1 VRIAKGPL
9 QKDGLQPKRWGLSFL
24 FGLQHLETI
33 LEISVITIPTDST
46 AKDLSS
52 QYIDFLKLVRTGPG
66 FLGFKPAKGKYY
78 EKHFNNDDQ
87 ALALITAHGRQAD
100 TWVSMATYSD
110 QNSSRSQDNAE
121 GLCSLWLDVDAHQDS
136 KYETVEAVQAALQS
150 FLIHTNLPNPT
161 VINFTGYGV
170 HAIWA
175 FTEVIKRDEWQPI
188 ADKLQDL
195 AGRMFLEA
203 DPITA
208 DAARILRVPGTLNF
222 RDYENPK
229 LATLKETGAGPLG
242 FDDIALAID
251 RALLKLPALIK
262 ARGKHTLVKK
272 FESVSSDANVDLVR
286 GMLAAIDPDI
296 GYCEW
301 RDVVWAVAATG
312 WDCSYQLAYL
322 WSSKGST
329 WDEAAFNR
337 VWDGF
342 DPSRGIGF
350 GTLAY
355 HAKQAG
361 YAGPMP
367 SKPNPQEFKPSGRLV
382 TVCAADIKPEHV
394 EWLVDQ
400 SFPLG
405 MLAVIGGQPGLGK
418 SQISISLAAGVT
430 SGKGLPGNGD
440 FNNLGSVIILANE
453 DDAART
459 IRPRLDAAGADTSKV
474 HIVEGVAREGAE
486 VDMFQLDL
494 DIADLRERAVQIG
507 DVKLIII
514 DPPSAYL
521 GTKVD
526 SYKDSDVRRVLMPL
540 GSLAQD
546 TGAMILLIV
555 HLNKRTDG
563 GAQQRFSGSTAWTAA
578 PRVAFM
584 VAEDPL
590 TKQRFM
596 LPVKNNIGDDRLG
609 YQYHIVEK
617 LIQHGGQTFKSS
629 YIVWDQNTNRSVA
642 ELLTPPKPIKQDA
655 VSVAKG
661 FLVDELASTARAVD
675 EIQAAAKAAGISWSS
690 VLRAKSRMLITSEK
704 TGTDWTWTLLKT
716 KESTNV

>member
-1 VRIAKGPL
+1 MSDFTKNILNNQWFIPL
-9 QKDGLQPKRWGLSFL
+9 EQAAYLR
-24 FGLQHLETI
+24 
-33 LEISVITIPTDST
+33 
-46 AKDLSS
+46 
-52 QYIDFLKLVRTGPG
+52 LVRTGPG
-66 FLGFKPAKGKYY
+66 VLGFKPTQGKFY
-78 EKHFNNDDQ
+78 EEHFNSEEQ
-87 ALALITAHGRQAD
+87 ALALIAANGGHAD

-110 QNSSRSQDNAE
+110 PNASRSQENAE
-121 GLCSLWLDVDAHQDS
+121 GLCALWLDVDAHEGS
-136 KYETVEAVQAALQS
+136 KYKAVKDVEDAVDKFLLQ
-150 FLIHTNLPNPT
+150 TNLPKPT
-161 VINFTGYGV
+161 LINLTGYGV
-170 HAIWA
+170 HAIWV
-175 FTEVIKRDEWQPI
+175 FTQVIKREEWQPA

-195 AGRMFLEA
+195 ADRLFLGA

-222 RDYENPK
+222 RDSENPK
-229 LATLKETGAGPLG
+229 QAMLGVTGESPLG
-242 FDDIALAID
+242 FDEMASAID
-251 RALLKLPALIK
+251 KALVKFPPLVK
-262 ARGKHTLVKK
+262 ARGKHTSAKK
-272 FESVSSDANVDLVR
+272 FECPEIESNIDLVKA
-286 GMLAAIDPDI
+286 MLSAIVPDVD
-296 GYCEW
+296 YCQW
-301 RDVVWAVAATG
+301 RDITWAVAATG
-312 WDCSYQLAYL
+312 WDCSYALAHE
-322 WSSKGST
+322 WSARGAT
-329 WDEAAFNR
+329 WDENAFNR

-342 DPSRGIGF
+342 DASRGIGF
-350 GTLAY
+350 GTLVY
-355 HAKQAG
+355 HARNSG
-361 YAGPMP
+361 YTGTKP
-367 SKPNPQEFKPSGRLV
+367 SKHQAQQFKPSGRLI

-418 SQISISLAAGVT
+418 SQISINLAAGVT
-430 SGKGLPGNGD
+430 TGKGLPGNGA
-440 FNNLGSVIILANE
+440 FHSFGSVIILANE

-459 IRPRLDAAGADTSKV
+459 IRPRLDAAGADISKV

-494 DIADLRERAVQIG
+494 DIADLRERALQIG

-540 GSLAQD
+540 GTLAQE

-578 PRVAFM
+578 PRVGFM

-609 YQYHIVEK
+609 YQYHIAEK
-617 LIQHGGQTFKSS
+617 LIQYGGQTFKSS
-629 YIVWDQNTNRSVA
+629 YIVWDQITRRSVA
-642 ELLTPPKPIKQDA
+642 ELIAPPKATK
-655 VSVAKG
+655 VSVVDDAKS
-661 FLVDELASTARAVD
+661 FLEVELANGPLPVEQIKES
-675 EIQAAAKAAGISWSS
+675 AKAAGISWPSAN
-690 VLRAKSRMLITSEK
+690 RAKKEMSISSNK
-704 TGTDWTWTLLKT
+704 VGDGWVWTLFNKPKT
-716 KESTNV
+716 YDVKSLLADWDNEESSNV

>member
-1 VRIAKGPL
+1 MA
-9 QKDGLQPKRWGLSFL
+9 DFTENFFL
-24 FGLQHLETI
+24 NQQLTE
-33 LEISVITIPTDST
+33 
-46 AKDLSS
+46 KS
-52 QYIDFLKLVRTGPG
+52 QSAYLRLVRTGPG
-66 FLGFKPAKGKYY
+66 ILGFKPAKGAFY
-78 EKHFNNDDQ
+78 EKHFTDDAQ
-87 ALALITAHGRQAD
+87 ALALITANGGQAD

-110 QNSSRSQDNAE
+110 PSASRSQGNAE
-121 GLCSLWLDVDAHQDS
+121 GLCALWLDVDAHEGS
-136 KYETVEAVQAALQS
+136 KYETVEDVQAALQV
-150 FLIHTNLPNPT
+150 FLIHTGLPKPTLINL
-161 VINFTGYGV
+161 TGYGV
-170 HAIWA
+170 HAIWV
-175 FTEVIKRDEWQPI
+175 FTEVIKREEWQPV

-195 AGRMFLEA
+195 SGRLFLDA

-222 RDYENPK
+222 RDSENPK
-229 LATLKETGAGPLG
+229 LAMLGETGEVPLG
-242 FDDIALAID
+242 FDEMASAIDQALLQVPPVVKEREKHTALKKFDSQPTDANIALVEAM
-251 RALLKLPALIK
+251 L
-262 ARGKHTLVKK
+262 
-272 FESVSSDANVDLVR
+272 SV
-286 GMLAAIDPDI
+286 IDPDI
-296 GYCEW
+296 GYCKW

-312 WDCSYQLAYL
+312 WDCSYDLARS
-322 WSSKGST
+322 WSAQGVT
-329 WDEAAFNR
+329 WDEDAFNR

-342 DPSRGIGF
+342 DESRGIGF

-361 YAGPMP
+361 YAGSLP
-367 SKPNPQEFKPSGRLV
+367 SKPQAQQFKPSGRLV

-394 EWLVDQ
+394 EWLVVQ

-418 SQISISLAAGVT
+418 SQISINLAAGVT
-430 SGKGLPGNGD
+430 TGKGLPGTGG

-459 IRPRLDAAGADTSKV
+459 IRPRLDAAGADISKV
-474 HIVEGVAREGAE
+474 HIVEGVAREGAD

-494 DIADLRERAVQIG
+494 DIADLRERAMQIG
-507 DVKLIII
+507 NVKLIII

-540 GSLAQD
+540 GALAQD

-578 PRVAFM
+578 PRVGFM

-609 YQYHIVEK
+609 YQYHIAEK
-617 LIQHGGQTFKSS
+617 LIQYGGQTFKSS
-629 YIVWDQNTNRSVA
+629 YIVWDQPTNRSVA
-642 ELLTPPKPIKQDA
+642 ELLTPPKANKHDA
-655 VSVAKG
+655 VGVAKG
-661 FLVDELASTARAVD
+661 FLAEELAAGALAVE

-690 VLRAKSRMLITSEK
+690 VLRAKSTMLITSEK
-704 TGTDWTWTLLKT
+704 VGSGWTWTLLT
-716 KESTNV
+716 AKENSNV

>member
-1 VRIAKGPL
+1 MSDFTEKSHINQQLMQER
-9 QKDGLQPKRWGLSFL
+9 Q
-24 FGLQHLETI
+24 
-33 LEISVITIPTDST
+33 ST
-46 AKDLSS
+46 YLR
-52 QYIDFLKLVRTGPG
+52 LVRTGPG
-66 FLGFKPAKGKYY
+66 VLGFKPAKGSFY
-78 EKHFNNDDQ
+78 EKHFTNEAQ
-87 ALALITAHGRQAD
+87 ALALIATNGGQAD
-100 TWVSMATYSD
+100 TWVSMATYPD
-110 QNSSRSQDNAE
+110 PNASRSQGNAE
-121 GLCSLWLDVDAHQDS
+121 GLCALWLDVDAHKGS
-136 KYETVEAVQAALQS
+136 KYDTVEEVQAAVQG
-150 FLIHTNLPNPT
+150 FLLHAGLPKPTLINL
-161 VINFTGYGV
+161 TGYGV
-170 HAIWA
+170 HAIWV
-175 FTEVIKRDEWQPI
+175 FTEVIKREEWQPV

-195 AGRMFLEA
+195 ASRMFLGA

-222 RDYENPK
+222 RDSDSPK
-229 LATLKETGAGPLG
+229 LATFTETGVGLQG
-242 FDDIALAID
+242 FDDMASAIDQALA
-251 RALLKLPALIK
+251 KFPALVK
-262 ARGKHTLVKK
+262 ARGKHTPAKK
-272 FESVSSDANVDLVR
+272 FDSPPTPPNIAVVKA
-286 GMLAAIDPDI
+286 MLSAIDPDI

-301 RDVVWAVAATG
+301 RDLIWAVAATG
-312 WDCSYQLAYL
+312 WDCSYELAHS
-322 WSSKGST
+322 WSSQGAT
-329 WDEAAFNR
+329 WDEDAFNR

-342 DPSRGIGF
+342 DASRGIGF
-350 GTLAY
+350 GTLVH

-367 SKPNPQEFKPSGRLV
+367 SKQEIQLFKPTGRLV

-418 SQISISLAAGVT
+418 SQISINLAAGVT
-430 SGKGLPGNGD
+430 TGKGLPGTGS

-459 IRPRLDAAGADTSKV
+459 IRPRLDAAGADISKV
-474 HIVEGVAREGAE
+474 HIVEGVAREGVD

-494 DIADLRERAVQIG
+494 DIADLRERALQIG
-507 DVKLIII
+507 DVKLIVI

-526 SYKDSDVRRVLMPL
+526 SYKDSDVRGMLMPL
-540 GSLAQD
+540 GKLAQE

-578 PRVAFM
+578 PRVGFM

-609 YQYHIVEK
+609 YQYHIAEK
-617 LIQHGGQTFKSS
+617 LIHYGGQTFKSS
-629 YIVWDQNTNRSVA
+629 YIVWDQTTSRSVA
-642 ELLTPPKPIKQDA
+642 ELLTPPKANKPDA
-655 VSVAKG
+655 VGVAKD
-661 FLVDELASTARAVD
+661 FLEDELANAPLPVD
-675 EIQAAAKAAGISWSS
+675 QIQAAAKAAGISWPS
-690 VLRAKSRMLITSEK
+690 VLRAKSTMLITSEK
-704 TGTDWTWTLLKT
+704 VGSGWTWTLLTAKGD
-716 KESTNV
+716 SNV

>member
-1 VRIAKGPL
+1 MINFSKN
-9 QKDGLQPKRWGLSFL
+9 
-24 FGLQHLETI
+24 
-33 LEISVITIPTDST
+33 ITVNQQVANEMQS
-46 AKDLSS
+46 AYLG
-52 QYIDFLKLVRTGPG
+52 LVRTGPG
-66 FLGFKPAKGKYY
+66 VLGFKTANGAFF
-78 EKHFNNDDQ
+78 EKHFINDAQ
-87 ALALITAHGRQAD
+87 ALALIAANGGQAD

-110 QNSSRSQDNAE
+110 PNASRSQDNAE
-121 GLCSLWLDVDAHQDS
+121 WLCSLWLDVDAHEDS
-136 KYETVEAVQAALQS
+136 KYETVEAVQAALQV
-150 FLIHTNLPNPT
+150 FLTRTGLPKPTLINL
-161 VINFTGYGV
+161 TGYGV
-170 HAIWA
+170 HAIWV
-175 FTEVIKRDEWQPI
+175 FTQVIKREEWQPV

-195 AGRMFLEA
+195 SGRLFLDA

-222 RDYENPK
+222 RDSENPK
-229 LATLKETGAGPLG
+229 LAMLGETGVGFLR
-242 FDDIALAID
+242 FDDMVTAIDQALA
-251 RALLKLPALIK
+251 KFPALVK
-262 ARGKHTLVKK
+262 TRGKHTSVKK
-272 FESVSSDANVDLVR
+272 FDGPPTDANISLVKA
-286 GMLAAIDPDI
+286 MLSAIDPDI
-296 GYCEW
+296 GYCQW

-312 WDCSYQLAYL
+312 WDSSYDLAHS
-322 WSSKGST
+322 WSAQGAA
-329 WDEAAFNR
+329 WDEDAFNR

-342 DPSRGIGF
+342 DEFRGIGF
-350 GTLAY
+350 GTLAH

-361 YAGPMP
+361 YSGPLP
-367 SKPNPQEFKPSGRLV
+367 SKPQAQQFKPSGRLV

-418 SQISISLAAGVT
+418 SQISINLAAGVT
-430 SGKGLPGNGD
+430 TGKGLPGTGG
-440 FNNLGSVIILANE
+440 FKNLGSVIILANE

-459 IRPRLDAAGADTSKV
+459 IRPRLDAAGADITKV
-474 HIVEGVAREGAE
+474 HIVEGVAREGVD

-494 DIADLRERAVQIG
+494 DIADLRERAMQIG
-507 DVKLIII
+507 NVKLIII

-540 GSLAQD
+540 GTLAQD

-578 PRVAFM
+578 PRVGFM
-584 VAEDPL
+584 VAEDAL

-609 YQYHIVEK
+609 YQYHIAEK
-617 LIQHGGQTFKSS
+617 LIQYGGQIFKSS
-629 YIVWDQNTNRSVA
+629 YIVWDQPTNRSVA
-642 ELLTPPKPIKQDA
+642 ELLSPPKPNKQDA
-655 VSVAKG
+655 VGIAKG
-661 FLVDELASTARAVD
+661 FLADELAAGALAVD

-690 VLRAKSRMLITSEK
+690 VLRAKSTMLITSEK
-704 TGTDWTWTLLKT
+704 VGSGWTWTLLT
-716 KESTNV
+716 AKENSNV

>member
-1 VRIAKGPL
+1 MYPQL
-9 QKDGLQPKRWGLSFL
+9 Q
-24 FGLQHLETI
+24 LE
-33 LEISVITIPTDST
+33 
-46 AKDLSS
+46 
-52 QYIDFLKLVRTGPG
+52 FLKLVRTGPG
-66 FLGFKPAKGKYY
+66 VLGFKSNQGEFY
-78 EKHFNNDDQ
+78 EKHFKDEAQ
-87 ALALITAHGRQAD
+87 ALALIAANGGQAD

-110 QNSSRSQDNAE
+110 PNASRSQGNAE
-121 GLCSLWLDVDAHQDS
+121 GLCALWLDVDAHAGS
-136 KYETVEAVQAALQS
+136 KYETVDDVQAALQG
-150 FLIHTNLPNPT
+150 FLNHATLPKPTLIHL
-161 VINFTGYGV
+161 TGYGV
-170 HAIWA
+170 HAIWG
-175 FTEVIKRDEWQPI
+175 FTEVIKREEWQPV

-195 AGRMFLEA
+195 AARMFLGA

-222 RDYENPK
+222 RDPENPK
-229 LATLKETGAGPLG
+229 LATFTDTGVGIIG
-242 FDDIALAID
+242 FDDIASAID
-251 RALLKLPALIK
+251 QALAKFPPLVNT
-262 ARGKHTLVKK
+262 RGKHTSTKQFDCPATDSNIAAVK
-272 FESVSSDANVDLVR
+272 A
-286 GMLAAIDPDI
+286 MLLTIDPDI

-312 WDCSYQLAYL
+312 WDCSYDLAL
-322 WSSKGST
+322 SWSSQGAT
-329 WDEAAFNR
+329 WDEDAFIR
-337 VWDGF
+337 VWDSF
-342 DPSRGIGF
+342 NESRGIGF
-350 GTLAY
+350 GTLPY

-361 YAGPMP
+361 YVGALP
-367 SKPNPQEFKPSGRLV
+367 SKYQAQQFKANGRLV

-418 SQISISLAAGVT
+418 SQISINLAAGVT
-430 SGKGLPGNGD
+430 TGNGLPGAGG

-453 DDAART
+453 DDASRT
-459 IRPRLDAAGADTSKV
+459 IRPRLDAAGADISKV
-474 HIVEGVAREGAE
+474 HIVEGVAREGAD

-494 DIADLRERAVQIG
+494 DIADLRERALQIG

-540 GSLAQD
+540 GTLAQE

-578 PRVAFM
+578 PRVGFM

-609 YQYHIVEK
+609 YQYHIEEK
-617 LIQHGGQTFKSS
+617 LIGYGGQTFKSS
-629 YIVWDQNTNRSVA
+629 YIVWDQITSRSLG
-642 ELLTPPKPIKQDA
+642 ELLAPAKVNKPDA
-655 VSVAKG
+655 VGVAKD
-661 FLVDELASTARAVD
+661 FLQDE
-675 EIQAAAKAAGISWSS
+675 
-690 VLRAKSRMLITSEK
+690 
-704 TGTDWTWTLLKT
+704 
-716 KESTNV
+716 